1 MVDAMKEKE
10 KILEM
15 KHITKRFGGLTAL
28 DDVHFDLYTNEILAL
43 VGDNGAGKSTLIKI
57 ISGAIIPDEGEIFL
71 YGNKVEISNPID
83 AKKLEI
89 ETVYQDLALI
99 DTLDITKNIFLGRE
113 KSFLF
118 HKRRQAVA
126 RKIIDGLDINIPD
139 IREKVRFLSGGQR
152 QSVAIARATTFGKR
166 IIILDEPTAALG
178 VRESKHILEII
189 GSLKARGLSIII
201 ITHNLE
207 HAFFISD
214 RFFVLRNGKEVG
226 VKKKEETSVDEIVKM
241 ITGGVFVK

>member
-99 DTLDITKNIFLGRE
+99 DTLDITKNIFL
-113 KSFLF
+113 
-118 HKRRQAVA
+118 
-126 RKIIDGLDINIPD
+126 I
-139 IREKVRFLSGGQR
+139 
-152 QSVAIARATTFGKR
+152 
-166 IIILDEPTAALG
+166 
-178 VRESKHILEII
+178 
-189 GSLKARGLSIII
+189 
-201 ITHNLE
+201 
-207 HAFFISD
+207 
-214 RFFVLRNGKEVG
+214 
-226 VKKKEETSVDEIVKM
+226 
-241 ITGGVFVK
+241 